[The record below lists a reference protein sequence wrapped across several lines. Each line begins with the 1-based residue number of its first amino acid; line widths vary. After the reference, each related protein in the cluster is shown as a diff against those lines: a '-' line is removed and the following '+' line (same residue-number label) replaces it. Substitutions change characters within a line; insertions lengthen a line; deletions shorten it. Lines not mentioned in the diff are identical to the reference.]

1 VTRDISD
8 PTAEHPMTWA
18 GLLAEYRLDPSG
30 LWSGL
35 LLERLGPWLGAA
47 KRQLIAVPPYLDS
60 EDVSQELALEVL
72 RIAARWRPRCEDHW
86 IPRRL
91 VERAA
96 RKVCVW
102 LLKER
107 FRATEELKGDLPSD
121 LPSEPELLFETPI
134 GRATAHDLRVLYR
147 ALVLG
152 EPIDSLATE
161 SGISTAE
168 MRKAVASAKKRA
180 RAGRPEGT
188 EVAG

>member
-1 VTRDISD
+1 VTADIPD
-8 PTAEHPMTWA
+8 PTGEHPTTWA
-18 GLLAEYRLDPSG
+18 GLLAAYRLDPSAA
-30 LWSGL
+30 WSGL

-47 KRQLIAVPPYLDS
+47 RRQLIAVPPYLDS

-72 RIAARWRPRCEDHW
+72 RIAAQWRPSCEDHW

-96 RKVCVW
+96 RKVCAR

-107 FRATEELKGDLPSD
+107 FSATEELKLDLPSGV
-121 LPSEPELLFETPI
+121 PGEPELLFETPV
-134 GRATAHDLRVLYR
+134 GKATAKDMRVLHR
-147 ALVLG
+147 VLVLG
-152 EPIDSLATE
+152 EPIETLAAE

-168 MRKAVASAKKRA
+168 MRRAVALAKKRA

-188 EVAG
+188 AIGG